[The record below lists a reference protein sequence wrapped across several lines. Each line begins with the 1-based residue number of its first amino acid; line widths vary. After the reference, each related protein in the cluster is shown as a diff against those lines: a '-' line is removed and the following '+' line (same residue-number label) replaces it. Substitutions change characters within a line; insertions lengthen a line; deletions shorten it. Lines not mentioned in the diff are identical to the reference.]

1 MERSSIANRLTMA
14 AAGLMLLCGAL
25 SAWLTSELAG
35 TSNGWGVVGGLAIVV
50 LPVWALAGVCFAVAV
65 RFWLN
70 RPTEALI
77 DRLASMSVGQ
87 CDLTRRLNMPRPD
100 EVGVIAT
107 YFDAFVDRVQEA
119 LGSVSNL
126 SAEALSSA
134 HVIAHESRR
143 LADSSFTNAATIQEI
158 TASLCEI
165 NELADTSSG
174 SCQEAS
180 RRATCAQEAVIRGNS
195 DVVRLMAAMAQILES
210 SDTITKVV
218 GVIQEVS
225 FQTNLLALNAAVEA
239 ARAGE
244 SGKGFAVVA
253 EEVRSLARRSA
264 EAAAETSELIEEAN
278 RRATNG
284 GRIAEEVA
292 SVLAQ
297 IQTETMQVGGLLSGA
312 AEEVVR
318 QSCSVGTVRI
328 GVDSLSDSTQ
338 QNASSAEGLA
348 VASCDSSDK
357 INRLQLLVAQFKL
370 GGSANS

>member
-1 MERSSIANRLTMA
+1 MA

-25 SAWLTSELAG
+25 SAWLTSEFAAA
-35 TSNGWGVVGGLAIVV
+35 SNGWGFVGWLAIVV
-50 LPVWALAGVCFAVAV
+50 LPVWALAGLCFAVAV

-87 CDLTRRLNMPRPD
+87 CDLTRRLNMPCPD

-126 SAEALSSA
+126 SSEALSSA

-143 LADSSFTNAATIQEI
+143 LADSSFTNAATIQEV

-195 DVVRLMAAMAQILES
+195 DVVRLTEAMAQILES

-264 EAAAETSELIEEAN
+264 EAAAETSELIEEAS

-318 QSCSVGTVRI
+318 QSSSVGTVRI
-328 GVDSLSDSTQ
+328 GIDSLSDSTQ

-348 VASCDSSDK
+348 VASCDNSDK
-357 INRLQLLVAQFKL
+357 INRLQLLVGQFKL